1 MPLRQL
7 NGLENHA
14 ALIHALAHIE
24 FNAINLALD
33 VVQRFPACRPSF
45 MTTGCAWPAEEAYH
59 FSLLRDHLRAA
70 GQGLRRFPRRTMACG
85 KWP

>member
-33 VVQRFPACRPSF
+33 VVQRFPGLPPEFHDDWLRVA
-45 MTTGCAWPAEEAYH
+45 AEEAYH
-59 FSLLRDHLRAA
+59 FSLCATTCARGARITAIS
-70 GQGLRRFPRRTMACG
+70 RRTMACG